1 MDLFV
6 VPTQSLSSQG
16 PPFSRPEWKLSR
28 RRRWECLYIGSAI
41 VRWATDA
48 VASMNQASSKSIEI
62 IPPRI
67 MARAVDSIAAT
78 TFWLLFMEALT
89 TCEVNLS
96 NELAFVAVKSSTH
109 IEHISRDDI
118 EWVRSIKPRLN

>member
-1 MDLFV
+1 MGVFV
-6 VPTQSLSSQG
+6 HRLSDCA
-16 PPFSRPEWKLSR
+16 LSDWR
-28 RRRWECLYIGSAI
+28 RRKYEPGFNRNNSA
-41 VRWATDA
+41 T
-48 VASMNQASSKSIEI
+48 NYG
-62 IPPRI
+62 
-67 MARAVDSIAAT
+67 AVDSIAAT